1 MRDPSCAWSRLHS
14 IGERNVGLL
23 RRLSIVEIGS
33 RRWILDAASQLK
45 NSKQS
50 PNKDIFKDDCPA
62 EAHIMLQISAH
73 PISKERTR
81 PGHVIQRGH
90 VQIQAR
96 YI

>member
-1 MRDPSCAWSRLHS
+1 MDTRR
-14 IGERNVGLL
+14 GESAQKL
-23 RRLSIVEIGS
+23 RTV
-33 RRWILDAASQLK
+33 SQYGYL
-45 NSKQS
+45 
-50 PNKDIFKDDCPA
+50 FKDDCPA